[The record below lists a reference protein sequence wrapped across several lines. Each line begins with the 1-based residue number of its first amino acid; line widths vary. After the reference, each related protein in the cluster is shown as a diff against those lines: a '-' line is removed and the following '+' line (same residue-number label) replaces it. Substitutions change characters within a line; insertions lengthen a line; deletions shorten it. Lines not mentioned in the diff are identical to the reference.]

1 MGTYMMVIGRMIK
14 NMVKVLTFLQMEID
28 MREYGKMVI
37 WKVKIYI
44 MIIMVISMLGNGK
57 MGNKMV
63 CALNI
68 SKKVSENN
76 CYTKMENL

>member
-1 MGTYMMVIGRMIK
+1 MMVIGRMIK
-14 NMVKVLTFLQMEID
+14 NMRRVLTFLQMETV

-44 MIIMVISMLGNGK
+44 IIMMVINMLDNGK
-57 MGNKMV
+57 MGNRMV
-63 CALNI
+63 RALNI

-76 CYTKMENL
+76 SYIKMENL

>member
-1 MGTYMMVIGRMIK
+1 MMVIGRMIK
-14 NMVKVLTFLQMEID
+14 NMRRVLTFLQMETV

-44 MIIMVISMLGNGK
+44 IIMMVINMLGNGK
-57 MGNKMV
+57 MGNRMV
-63 CALNI
+63 RALNI

-76 CYTKMENL
+76 SYIKMENL

>member
-1 MGTYMMVIGRMIK
+1 MVTFMMVIGRMIK
-14 NMVKVLTFLQMEID
+14 NMRRVLTFLQMETV

-44 MIIMVISMLGNGK
+44 IIMMVINMLDNGK
-57 MGNKMV
+57 MGNRMV
-63 CALNI
+63 RALNI

-76 CYTKMENL
+76 SYIKMENL

>member
-1 MGTYMMVIGRMIK
+1 MVTFMMVIGRMIK
-14 NMVKVLTFLQMEID
+14 NMRRVLTFLQMETV

-44 MIIMVISMLGNGK
+44 IIMMVINMLGNGK
-57 MGNKMV
+57 MGNRMV
-63 CALNI
+63 RALNI

-76 CYTKMENL
+76 SYIKMENL